1 MFPSVCLPCLVS
13 ICPAQHPPQFHCPPR
28 LCCALLPVLFSL
40 LGRFRFRLCL
50 FSSNRRQTPMLAP
63 QPVSCSPSHSSRA
76 LPSAGYG
83 SAPGQPSPCGAPEPC
98 LQLSCLGKALALLH
112 WGRGQVCDCS
122 LSCSLWL
129 LTRPSCPRDLR
140 CVLSPDFPLW
150 KMGAVVLRAS
160 SGSFFGAWQRSHLA
174 ERRLLPG

>member
-1 MFPSVCLPCLVS
+1 MFSQHLPRSAPTPISLPSTSLLRSAALCCLSCFPYWAGSGLDSACFLPTGDKLPCLLHS
-13 ICPAQHPPQFHCPPR
+13 LCP
-28 LCCALLPVLFSL
+28 
-40 LGRFRFRLCL
+40 
-50 FSSNRRQTPMLAP
+50 
-63 QPVSCSPSHSSRA
+63 CSPSHSSRA

-83 SAPGQPSPCGAPEPC
+83 SAPGQPSACGAPEPC
-98 LQLSCLGKALALLH
+98 LQLSCLGRALALLH